1 VAAAPAPAAAE
12 KVKPATGTVSERLF
26 LSRDNHKDR
35 RSETD
40 LIFTTP
46 VQNRSRSISEFTA
59 HIICKSAAVKF
70 SPVKITAKGN
80 LCRLSY
86 ISGD

>member
-1 VAAAPAPAAAE
+1 MTGGFSGSRSVRVDITAVAAAPAPAAAE

-59 HIICKSAAVKF
+59 HIIC
-70 SPVKITAKGN
+70 
-80 LCRLSY
+80 
-86 ISGD
+86 